1 MDDTFLDEALYYMD
15 QITAEK
21 MSQQLVDISVACS
34 PYYKENERREM
45 TAKLQYQIAKL
56 RNQNEDDADDVDETT
71 RKRNIAKLKSF
82 FNKQRGDSNTKATQ

>member
-45 TAKLQYQIAKL
+45 TAKLQYKIAKL
-56 RNQNEDDADDVDETT
+56 RNQNDDDADDVDEPT

-82 FNKQRGDSNTKATQ
+82 FGKKREEYKAKATQ